1 MPELKRD
8 FRRGKMNKDLDE
20 RLVPNG
26 EFRDALNIQ
35 VAGSE
40 ASEVGSAQN
49 ILGNRLA
56 YPVSLLINGGQC
68 VGHVRDTENN
78 KIYWF
83 IYGNSV
89 NAIAEYD
96 QYTKT
101 VSPVLVDTRSI
112 LNLSRLPEYRITA
125 INIIEGILFWTDN
138 LNEPRR
144 VDVEKFKAGSTNFST
159 HTRLKDQ
166 NSSLYDFTKQLKTLC
181 LKISTSWEHFIT

>member
-68 VGHVRDTENN
+68 VPIQSYEEWN
-78 KIYWF
+78 KC
-83 IYGNSV
+83 V
-89 NAIAEYD
+89 MPCE
-96 QYTKT
+96 
-101 VSPVLVDTRSI
+101 
-112 LNLSRLPEYRITA
+112 
-125 INIIEGILFWTDN
+125 NIIIRSKTKPYKP
-138 LNEPRR
+138 NEWVRPRPY
-144 VDVEKFKAGSTNFST
+144 A
-159 HTRLKDQ
+159 
-166 NSSLYDFTKQLKTLC
+166 YP
-181 LKISTSWEHFIT
+181 

>member
-112 LNLSRLPEYRITA
+112 LNLSRLPE
-125 INIIEGILFWTDN
+125 
-138 LNEPRR
+138 
-144 VDVEKFKAGSTNFST
+144 
-159 HTRLKDQ
+159 
-166 NSSLYDFTKQLKTLC
+166 
-181 LKISTSWEHFIT
+181 

>member
-83 IYGNSV
+83 ISGTLID
-89 NAIAEYD
+89 AIAEYNPRTD
-96 QYTKT
+96 T
-101 VSPVLVDTRSI
+101 VVPVLVDAPSTEADAI
-112 LNLSRLPEYRITA
+112 LQFSKYWHICG
-125 INIIEGILFWTDN
+125 INIIDGLLFWTTGNTEPKMINIQTFKN
-138 LNEPRR
+138 LNSY
-144 VDVEKFKAGSTNFST
+144 KSI
-159 HTRLKDQ
+159 Q
-166 NSSLYDFTKQLKTLC
+166 
-181 LKISTSWEHFIT
+181 